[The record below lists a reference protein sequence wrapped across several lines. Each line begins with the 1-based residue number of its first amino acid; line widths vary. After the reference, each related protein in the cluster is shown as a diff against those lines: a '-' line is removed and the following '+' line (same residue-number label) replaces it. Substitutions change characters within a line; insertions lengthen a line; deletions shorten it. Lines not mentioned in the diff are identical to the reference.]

1 MIVRGIRLTQENVM
15 APGKRERHTEADDIV
30 RGCWNGGEGGV
41 LERGVF
47 ETGSGLDGW
56 IGGPGG
62 GGTLDRCLPLGRGHR
77 QME

>member
-1 MIVRGIRLTQENVM
+1 MIVWGIRLMQEM
-15 APGKRERHTEADDIV
+15 LWLQERDRERHTEADDIV

-56 IGGPGG
+56 VEGEA
-62 GGTLDRCLPLGRGHR
+62 L
-77 QME
+77 

>member
-1 MIVRGIRLTQENVM
+1 MLWLQERE
-15 APGKRERHTEADDIV
+15 RERHTEADDIV

-56 IGGPGG
+56 VEGEA
-62 GGTLDRCLPLGRGHR
+62 L
-77 QME
+77 